1 MLKETT
7 FTKDERVNAMLAH
20 AGILLGL
27 FSRGTLGIVF
37 ALLIWWTQRGKSQF
51 AARQAA
57 QATAYQFLG
66 LFVALFVWLSWG
78 VLLAGSIFVPVVLN
92 PNNPESLQPFT
103 MIPAMVL
110 MIVPFA
116 VMLGWGIYGLS
127 AAVQVWHGK
136 DFSYPIIGRWF
147 R

>member
-1 MLKETT
+1 MLNETT

-37 ALLIWWTQRGKSQF
+37 ALLIWWTQRGKSAF
-51 AARQAA
+51 ATRQAA
-57 QATAYQFLG
+57 QAAIYQLLG
-66 LFVALFVWLSWG
+66 LGVALCVWLGWG
-78 VLLAGSIFVPVVLN
+78 FLLAGSIFVPLLVN
-92 PNNPESLQPFT
+92 PNNPETLQPFT
-103 MIPAMVL
+103 MIPAILL

-116 VMLGWGIYGLS
+116 VMIGWGIYGLY

-136 DFSYPIIGRWF
+136 DFSYPIIGQWF